1 MGKDPVFIV
10 GVPRS
15 GTTLLA
21 ALLSAHS
28 KMSCGPETH
37 FFRNLPNSN
46 LDHLVGSDSW
56 ITNAVEFISSISHT
70 SYSDSGKTLLIDKY
84 HISKSQ
90 IADYLRNKE
99 PSIQNILSSITE
111 QHMVSNGKIR
121 WIEKTPDHIEYVH
134 TIRKYFPTSP
144 IIRIIRDPRD
154 TALSLMKMPWG
165 TMTIHEAL
173 LYWIR
178 IDDSS
183 KDFFRTDKASY
194 TIRYEDLI
202 QVPTDQLKE
211 VCDFIGEE
219 FEESMLDTTQSGKQL
234 NSRNVPW
241 KEMASKPID
250 SSKVALWKREM
261 SVSDILL
268 AEAVLG
274 DRLKEYEYSTSDT
287 LERLGVI
294 YPPSRVID
302 NHRKEFHF
310 IASQGVR
317 FWKTHPGEQPSAKI
331 YIGDP
336 ANSDWFDGK
345 YSKKILRTLSVIVE
359 IVTSLF
365 KNNKLF
371 WISENS
377 ERSWTGLRAY
387 LLKKLLEPYKI

>member
-1 MGKDPVFIV
+1 MGKDPIFIV

-37 FFRNLPNSN
+37 FFRNLPKSN
-46 LDHLVGSDSW
+46 LDYLLSSDGW
-56 ITNAVEFISSISHT
+56 PANAIDFVCSISHN

-84 HISKSQ
+84 HIGKSQ
-90 IADYLRNKE
+90 VADYLRNKE
-99 PSIQNILSSITE
+99 PSIQNILASITE
-111 QHMVSNGKIR
+111 QYMLSNGKVR
-121 WIEKTPDHIEYVH
+121 WVEKTPDHIEYVH
-134 TIRKYFPTSP
+134 TIRNYFPSSP
-144 IIRIIRDPRD
+144 IIRIVRDPRD
-154 TALSLMKMPWG
+154 TAMSLMKMPWG

-173 LYWIR
+173 LFWIR

-183 KDFFRTDKASY
+183 KNFFKTDQLSY
-194 TIRYEDLI
+194 TIRYEDLVI
-202 QVPTDQLKE
+202 SPIDQMKK
-211 VCDFIGEE
+211 VCSFIGEE
-219 FEESMLDTTQSGKQL
+219 FEETMLDTTQSGKQL

-250 SSKVALWKREM
+250 SSKAALWKTEM
-261 SVSDILL
+261 SVSDSLL

-274 DRLKEYEYSTSDT
+274 DRLKEYAYPTSDT
-287 LERLGVI
+287 FKRLGTI

-317 FWKTHPGEQPSAKI
+317 LWKTHPGEQPSAKI
-331 YIGDP
+331 FIGDP

-345 YSKKILRTLSVIVE
+345 YSRKILKTLFVIVE
-359 IVTSLF
+359 IVQSLY

-377 ERSWTGLRAY
+377 ERSWTGFRAY
-387 LLKKLLEPYKI
+387 FLKKLLEPYKI